1 MGGSVLTKM
10 RPTCVIGGMW
20 NLSDALYRAAQ
31 GITQSDLESMVLNRN
46 ELPVEVRD
54 FQKGRETK
62 LDNGAMA
69 TQGFPGSTREQIEST
84 GRLMGYLREFI
95 SPIQPESL
103 ETGSNLVVATIV
115 HLFSDSDCVSYW
127 MTEKFLADFKRFVGK
142 DLANGQKLE
151 YVKQISVDGFWGK
164 SVGLHTIQTTQIG
177 TISSTIV
184 DFAVDRI
191 LAVAYVVTMGDVE
204 RKELVCNIG
213 MDLERRIVRVILE

>member
-1 MGGSVLTKM
+1 
-10 RPTCVIGGMW
+10 MW
-20 NLSDALYRAAQ
+20 NLPDALYRATQ
-31 GITQSDLESMVLNRN
+31 GIKHSDLESMVLNRN

-62 LDNGAMA
+62 LDNGTMA
-69 TQGFPGSTREQIEST
+69 SQGFPGSTLEQIEST

-164 SVGLHTIQTTQIG
+164 SVGLHTVQTTQIG

-191 LAVAYVVTMGDVE
+191 LAVAYVVAMGDVE

-213 MDLERRIVRVILE
+213 MDLEKRIVRVILE